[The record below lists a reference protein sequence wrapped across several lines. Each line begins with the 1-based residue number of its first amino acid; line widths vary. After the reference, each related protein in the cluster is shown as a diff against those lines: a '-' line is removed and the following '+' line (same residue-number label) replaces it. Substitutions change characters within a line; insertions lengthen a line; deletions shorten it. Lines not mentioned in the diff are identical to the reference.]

1 MKKGFCV
8 ILLLFATLTCCLWVG
23 FYEKSRPDL
32 PEPSQTETDEPENAY
47 LELEVPALSFG
58 ELPSPTLSE
67 KKETFALLSSTD
79 NSALDAYYDL
89 YNAMIAMESEC
100 SLSQYQ
106 LTKDEVGELF
116 ADVINHSPELFY
128 VFGRCGV
135 SYNKTTLIVSKVS
148 FSYTMGEAEAAEALA
163 FYRQSIEAILEQ
175 IPEGMSDFDRVLWL
189 HDYLCIRYRYDNE
202 MTNFDAYTFLRDGK
216 GVCQAYTLTYM
227 ALLQACGIQ
236 VDYATSDEMNHIWNL
251 VELDGAWYHVDVTWD
266 DPISRNQ
273 EDIPGR
279 AGHDAFLCSD
289 SAMVQNGHY
298 NWIARTCDSELYDG
312 AFLDTINTALAY
324 IDGVWY
330 TVDRQNG
337 MVRSISF
344 PDMTTVDLFPVDGI
358 WYRWDESGY
367 YVYRYSN
374 LCTVDGILY
383 FSTPTAIGSYDPES
397 GEIEIVNSY
406 IEGEGYLYALWA
418 DGTVL
423 SYGIATAPDSSLL
436 KVLTYDTAAVD
447 PPETDELP
455 IGMDFPDLNCGDGTA
470 SALVSV
476 ISGEDVLHMR
486 YVMVANLENLS
497 YYRSPSFCMTYYKDG
512 EAVREYRMGKDDIE
526 FCLSITDTKSGDRFT
541 AADGYCLFGLSVEM
555 IPVDAWSEVELEF
568 LDEDTG
574 EILFLRTITNEGI
587 RNDDADQN
595 ADADFPP
602 ETDSENPISSDA
614 VTDTILTQES
624 TSDENENETGASD
637 AAPVLIMVLPL

>member
-8 ILLLFATLTCCLWVG
+8 ILLLFVTLTCCLWVG
-23 FYEKSRPDL
+23 FYEKSRPCL
-32 PEPSQTETDEPENAY
+32 PQAETDGSENVY
-47 LELEVPALSFG
+47 LELEI
-58 ELPSPTLSE
+58 PTLSSGAMPHPTFPKE
-67 KKETFALLSSTD
+67 KGRVKLLSATDSST
-79 NSALDAYYDL
+79 SDAYYDL
-89 YNAMIAMESEC
+89 YKALIAMESEC

-128 VFGRCGV
+128 VYGRCGV
-135 SYNKTTLIVSKVS
+135 NYNKTTMIVSKVS
-148 FSYTMGEAEAAEALA
+148 FSYTMEAAEAAEALA
-163 FYRQSIEAILEQ
+163 FYRQSVEAILVQ
-175 IPEGMSDFDRVLWL
+175 IPEGMTDFDRVLWL

-202 MTNFDAYTFLRDGK
+202 MNNFDAYTFLRDGK

-251 VELDGAWYHVDVTWD
+251 VELDGVWYHVDVTWD
-266 DPISRNQ
+266 DPINRNQ

-289 SAMVQNGHY
+289 TAMVQNGHY

-312 AFLDTINTALAY
+312 AFLDTVNTALAY

-337 MVRSISF
+337 MVRSVYF

-358 WYRWDESGY
+358 WYRWEESGY

-374 LCTVDGILY
+374 LCAVNGILY
-383 FSTPTAIGSYDPES
+383 FSTPTAIGSYDPVS
-397 GEIEIVNSY
+397 GEIEILNSY
-406 IEGEGYLYALWA
+406 TEGEGYLYAMWA

-423 SYGIATAPDSSLL
+423 SYGIATAPDSGLL
-436 KVLTYDTAAVD
+436 KVLTYDTASTD
-447 PPETDELP
+447 PPETIEP
-455 IGMDFPDLNCGDGTA
+455 SFGMDFPDLNCGDGTA

-476 ISGEDVLHMR
+476 ISGEDVIHMR

-497 YYRSPSFCMTYYKDG
+497 RYRTPLFSMTYYKNG
-512 EAVREYRMGKDDIE
+512 EVVREYRMGKDEIE
-526 FCLSITDTKSGDRFT
+526 FCQSITDTRSGDRFT
-541 AADGYCLFGLSVEM
+541 AAEGYCLFGLSVEM
-555 IPVDAWSEVELEF
+555 IPADVWTEVELEL

-574 EILFLRTITNEGI
+574 ESLFLRTITNEGI
-587 RNDDADQN
+587 RDDDNEDDADDDDGQN
-595 ADADFPP
+595 ADADSLF
-602 ETDSENPISSDA
+602 ETDRENQISSDT
-614 VTDTILTQES
+614 VTDNILTPEPV
-624 TSDENENETGASD
+624 TDETENETGAE
-637 AAPVLIMVLPL
+637 I